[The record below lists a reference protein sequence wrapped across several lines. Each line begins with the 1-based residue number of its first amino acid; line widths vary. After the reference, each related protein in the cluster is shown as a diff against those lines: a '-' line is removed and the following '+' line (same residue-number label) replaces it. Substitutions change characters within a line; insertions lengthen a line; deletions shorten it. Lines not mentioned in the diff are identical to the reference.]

1 MQFLTGS
8 MISVVICVAAFVWM
22 KKHPGKAD
30 FRVLYL
36 ISLNLEEFLQRIRVT
51 IHNCKAGFFW
61 WLICGTGRGGGVQ
74 VTAVDPRSYSTCQ
87 ITGAFV
93 AGHQTGGEI

>member
-22 KKHPGKAD
+22 KKHPGNAD

-36 ISLNLEEFLQRIRVT
+36 ISLNLEEVFAT
-51 IHNCKAGFFW
+51 HKSHH
-61 WLICGTGRGGGVQ
+61 
-74 VTAVDPRSYSTCQ
+74 P
-87 ITGAFV
+87 
-93 AGHQTGGEI
+93 

>member
-22 KKHPGKAD
+22 KKHPG

-36 ISLNLEEFLQRIRVT
+36 ISLNLEEFFAA
-51 IHNCKAGFFW
+51 HKSHH
-61 WLICGTGRGGGVQ
+61 
-74 VTAVDPRSYSTCQ
+74 P
-87 ITGAFV
+87 
-93 AGHQTGGEI
+93 

>member
-22 KKHPGKAD
+22 KKHPGAD

-36 ISLNLEEFLQRIRVT
+36 ISLNLEEVFAA
-51 IHNCKAGFFW
+51 HKSHH
-61 WLICGTGRGGGVQ
+61 
-74 VTAVDPRSYSTCQ
+74 P
-87 ITGAFV
+87 
-93 AGHQTGGEI
+93 

>member
-36 ISLNLEEFLQRIRVT
+36 ISLDLEEFFAA
-51 IHNCKAGFFW
+51 HKSHH
-61 WLICGTGRGGGVQ
+61 
-74 VTAVDPRSYSTCQ
+74 P
-87 ITGAFV
+87 
-93 AGHQTGGEI
+93 

>member
-22 KKHPGKAD
+22 PPGKAD

-36 ISLNLEEFLQRIRVT
+36 ISLNLEEVFAA
-51 IHNCKAGFFW
+51 HKSHH
-61 WLICGTGRGGGVQ
+61 
-74 VTAVDPRSYSTCQ
+74 P
-87 ITGAFV
+87 
-93 AGHQTGGEI
+93 

>member
-36 ISLNLEEFLQRIRVT
+36 ISLNLEEVFAAHRNLHPSR
-51 IHNCKAGFFW
+51 
-61 WLICGTGRGGGVQ
+61 
-74 VTAVDPRSYSTCQ
+74 
-87 ITGAFV
+87 
-93 AGHQTGGEI
+93 

>member
-22 KKHPGKAD
+22 KNTREAD

-36 ISLNLEEFLQRIRVT
+36 ISLNLEEFFAA
-51 IHNCKAGFFW
+51 HKSHH
-61 WLICGTGRGGGVQ
+61 
-74 VTAVDPRSYSTCQ
+74 P
-87 ITGAFV
+87 
-93 AGHQTGGEI
+93 

>member
-36 ISLNLEEFLQRIRVT
+36 ISLNLEEFFAA
-51 IHNCKAGFFW
+51 HK
-61 WLICGTGRGGGVQ
+61 
-74 VTAVDPRSYSTCQ
+74 SH
-87 ITGAFV
+87 
-93 AGHQTGGEI
+93 HQ

>member
-22 KKHPGKAD
+22 KKQPGKAD

-36 ISLNLEEFLQRIRVT
+36 ILLNLEEVFAA
-51 IHNCKAGFFW
+51 HKSHH
-61 WLICGTGRGGGVQ
+61 
-74 VTAVDPRSYSTCQ
+74 P
-87 ITGAFV
+87 
-93 AGHQTGGEI
+93 

>member
-30 FRVLYL
+30 FRVLCL
-36 ISLNLEEFLQRIRVT
+36 ISLNLEEVFAA
-51 IHNCKAGFFW
+51 HKSHY
-61 WLICGTGRGGGVQ
+61 
-74 VTAVDPRSYSTCQ
+74 P
-87 ITGAFV
+87 
-93 AGHQTGGEI
+93 